1 MPMSKK
7 VEWKTAPEAKDY
19 AGVGHF
25 LSLLCSEAHAD
36 TLIGRLKKAGQ
47 IERAGKD
54 LLRAAALPLLS
65 EDDPHVAEDLK
76 DIKKGKPL
84 APVLLIRGDL
94 ASGHSLVIA
103 DGYHR
108 ICASYIV
115 DEGSMIPCRL
125 VDR

>member
-1 MPMSKK
+1 MSKK
-7 VEWKTAPEAKDY
+7 IDWKSDPKAKDY
-19 AGVGHF
+19 KGVKDF
-25 LSLLCSEAHAD
+25 LTLLCPESDADSLIDRMDKAEA
-36 TLIGRLKKAGQ
+36 

-65 EDDPHVAEDLK
+65 EDDPHVAKDLK
-76 DIKKGKPL
+76 NVKKGKPL

-94 ASGHSLVIA
+94 SKAHPLVIA

-115 DEGSMIPCRL
+115 DESSPISCRL
-125 VDR
+125 VDI